1 MKKIFI
7 IILSLFLS
15 STLMA
20 AGSDSSS
27 GSSSS
32 MGDNLYEDAVKLVK
46 RAGKL
51 EKKDKTD
58 KAKKLYAQAFNK
70 LEKAYKSD
78 KKNPDILNYMGFT
91 TRKTG
96 NFEKAEKFYLEGLS
110 LKPNHNGI
118 NEYLGELY
126 VQTNRI
132 DKANERLEVLKSCN
146 CKEYGELELI
156 IKNNLIVNH
165 ITKYWSAMFMFM
177 SGIFWKIEFEE
188 KLDYNKRYIFCPNHV
203 STLDIPLV
211 TAAIPLPLL
220 FMGSLLTESFFGIPG
235 LGSYTIDA
243 IRQQDFAIVR
253 AMVFLGSVLYI
264 LGLLLTDLSY
274 GLVDPRVKVA
284 N

>member
-1 MKKIFI
+1 MKNLLI
-7 IILSLFLS
+7 IVFTLLLS
-15 STLMA
+15 SSLMA

-27 GSSSS
+27 GSSSDKES
-32 MGDNLYEDAVKLVK
+32 LYEDAVKLVK

-58 KAKKLYAQAFNK
+58 KAKKLYSQAFNK

-156 IKNNLIVNH
+156 IK
-165 ITKYWSAMFMFM
+165 TK
-177 SGIFWKIEFEE
+177 
-188 KLDYNKRYIFCPNHV
+188 
-203 STLDIPLV
+203 
-211 TAAIPLPLL
+211 
-220 FMGSLLTESFFGIPG
+220 GS
-235 LGSYTIDA
+235 
-243 IRQQDFAIVR
+243 
-253 AMVFLGSVLYI
+253 
-264 LGLLLTDLSY
+264 
-274 GLVDPRVKVA
+274 KVY
-284 N
+284 

>member
-1 MKKIFI
+1 MKNLLI
-7 IILSLFLS
+7 IVFTLLLS
-15 STLMA
+15 SSLMA

-27 GSSSS
+27 GSSSDKES
-32 MGDNLYEDAVKLVK
+32 LYEDAVKLVK

-58 KAKKLYAQAFNK
+58 KAKKLYSQAFNK

-146 CKEYGELELI
+146 CKEYSELELI
-156 IKNNLIVNH
+156 IK
-165 ITKYWSAMFMFM
+165 TK
-177 SGIFWKIEFEE
+177 G
-188 KLDYNKRYIFCPNHV
+188 
-203 STLDIPLV
+203 T
-211 TAAIPLPLL
+211 
-220 FMGSLLTESFFGIPG
+220 
-235 LGSYTIDA
+235 
-243 IRQQDFAIVR
+243 
-253 AMVFLGSVLYI
+253 
-264 LGLLLTDLSY
+264 
-274 GLVDPRVKVA
+274 KVY
-284 N
+284 

>member
-1 MKKIFI
+1 MKNLFVIIFTLL
-7 IILSLFLS
+7 LSTS
-15 STLMA
+15 LMA

-27 GSSSS
+27 DSSSNEDS
-32 MGDNLYEDAVKLVK
+32 LYKDAVKLVK

-156 IKNNLIVNH
+156 IK
-165 ITKYWSAMFMFM
+165 TK
-177 SGIFWKIEFEE
+177 
-188 KLDYNKRYIFCPNHV
+188 
-203 STLDIPLV
+203 
-211 TAAIPLPLL
+211 
-220 FMGSLLTESFFGIPG
+220 GS
-235 LGSYTIDA
+235 
-243 IRQQDFAIVR
+243 
-253 AMVFLGSVLYI
+253 
-264 LGLLLTDLSY
+264 
-274 GLVDPRVKVA
+274 KVY
-284 N
+284 